1 MIERALDGVA
11 FLFIGAAL
19 LLIVSAIAD
28 MWRRERRL
36 RRLGEEAKK
45 GEDAARV
52 EACILSNRFVPQ
64 QATGQHADAPHSG
77 QCVRGGVTVWQRFW
91 LRMMVG
97 SQLGGLVALLTARRC
112 DALAWGLWI
121 FGVVLIVV
129 AVVILRSGK
138 GARR

>member
-64 QATGQHADAPHSG
+64 QAPRQRTDAPHSG

-91 LRMMVG
+91 LCMMVG
-97 SQLGGLVALLTARRC
+97 SQLSGLVALLTARRC

-121 FGVVLIVV
+121 WGLLLIVAAV
-129 AVVILRSGK
+129 AVLNSGK
-138 GARR
+138 GAPR